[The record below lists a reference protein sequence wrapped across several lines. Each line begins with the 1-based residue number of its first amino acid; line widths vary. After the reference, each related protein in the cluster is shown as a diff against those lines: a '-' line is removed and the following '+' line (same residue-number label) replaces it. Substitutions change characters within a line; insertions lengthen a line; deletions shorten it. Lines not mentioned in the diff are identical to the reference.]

1 MSENIVRDAN
11 HLPKGKTELNVS
23 RRFQSMKVK
32 LKEIWNSQQRNL
44 FISAIIAAIVA
55 AIIVMSLWSASDT
68 FRPLY
73 GSSER
78 YENSEIILPVDVVS
92 K

>member
-1 MSENIVRDAN
+1 MSENIVRGAN

-32 LKEIWNSQQRNL
+32 LKEIWNSQQRSL

-55 AIIVMSLWSASDT
+55 AIIVMSLWSSLFA
-68 FRPLY
+68 FLFY
-73 GSSER
+73 
-78 YENSEIILPVDVVS
+78 
-92 K
+92 